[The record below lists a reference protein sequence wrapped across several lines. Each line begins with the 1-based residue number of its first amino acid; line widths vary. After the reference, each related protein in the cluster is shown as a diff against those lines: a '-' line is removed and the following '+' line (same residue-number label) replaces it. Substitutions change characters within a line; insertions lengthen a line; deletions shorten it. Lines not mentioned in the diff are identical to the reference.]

1 MMRSFSGKEA
11 VVYIGTIFIV
21 SVIYNIILIISK
33 GA

>member
-1 MMRSFSGKEA
+1 MRSFSGKEA
-11 VVYIGTIFIV
+11 AAIHIGTIFIV